1 MKRGFTLIEVVVALL
16 VLEVA
21 VVGVLGA
28 MVLASRTAARAER
41 IERATE
47 RTESVVDSLRRGA
60 APGSDSSS
68 YAGGT
73 VRWTVFPDGRLE
85 VSAEGPEGLL
95 ASAVAIV
102 PVR

>member
-16 VLEVA
+16 VLEAA

-28 MVLASRTAARAER
+28 MVLATRTAARAER

-47 RTESVVDSLRRGA
+47 RTETVLDSLRRGA
-60 APGSDSSS
+60 TPGTDSSS

-73 VRWTVFPDGRLE
+73 VRWTVSADGRLE
-85 VSAEGPEGLL
+85 VSAEGPDGVLS
-95 ASAVAIV
+95 SAVAIV